1 MSLLE
6 EFRTSKQHIRQMV
19 PRGKEQWKPSTDNM
33 YKSNVDVA
41 IFHQIGLSGVGAII
55 RNSMGLPMVML

>member
-1 MSLLE
+1 MNLLE

-19 PRGKEQWKPSTDNM
+19 PRGKEQWTPSTDNM

-41 IFHQIGLSGVGAII
+41 IFRQIGLSSEGESFAI
-55 RNSMGLPMVML
+55 LWAYQW

>member
-1 MSLLE
+1 MNLL

-19 PRGKEQWKPSTDNM
+19 PRGKEQWTPSTDNM

-41 IFHQIGLSGVGAII
+41 IFRQIGLSGEGQSFAI
-55 RNSMGLPMVML
+55 LWAYQW